1 MTRKLAILALAA
13 GGLALSACTP
23 QKVSD
28 FAGRKPDLD
37 LTQYFAGHT
46 DAWGIFVD
54 RFGKM
59 RRTFKVDI
67 TGTPT
72 ADGIILDERFV
83 YDDGEKQQRVWTLK
97 KTGPDQYQG
106 TAPDVIG
113 TAKGQT
119 AGNAL
124 NWTYQVDLAVGEGT
138 TWRVSFDDWMWQQD
152 DKTLLNRATISRYGI
167 EIGTVTI
174 FFQRGQ

>member
-1 MTRKLAILALAA
+1 MKTKAALAA
-13 GGLALSACTP
+13 VLFGTLTLGACST

-28 FAGRKPDLD
+28 FAGRKPELD
-37 LTQYFAGHT
+37 LAQYFSGQT

-54 RFGKM
+54 RFGTM

-83 YDDGEKQQRVWTLK
+83 YDDGERQQRVWTLK
-97 KTGPDQYQG
+97 KTGDKKYEG
-106 TAPDVIG
+106 TAADVIG
-113 TAKGQT
+113 VAQGNI

-124 NWTYQVDLAVGEGT
+124 QWTYQVDLKVGEGS
-138 TWRVSFDDWMWQQD
+138 TWRVTFDDWMWQQD
-152 DKTLLNRATISRYGI
+152 EKVMLNRAAISRFGI

-174 FFQRGQ
+174 FFQRK